1 MSDFTTTLQVTQF
14 PEQAFQAI
22 NQVTAWW
29 TQHLTG
35 SSQNLGD
42 AFSKKDNNKRWH
54 HGFETEVPPIDATWK
69 LNFYLN

>member
-29 TQHLTG
+29 TKHLTG

-42 AFSKKDNNKRWH
+42 AFSKKDNNKR
-54 HGFETEVPPIDATWK
+54 
-69 LNFYLN
+69 